1 MSGGLVFMNDVFV
14 GNPINDAGCFAE
26 DVFCSSFVTGVN
38 CLANAFDR
46 GAKHGSHASIV
57 LIAGDRLTG
66 AFTSLGGI
74 GHFFELL
81 PVT

>member
-1 MSGGLVFMNDVFV
+1 MSGSLVFVNNVFV
-14 GNPINDAGCFAE
+14 GNPINDAARFAE
-26 DVFCSSFVTGVN
+26 DVFCGSFVTSVN
-38 CLANAFDR
+38 GLADAFDR
-46 GAKHGSHASIV
+46 GAKHGTHAGIV
-57 LIAGDRLTG
+57 LITSDRLTG